1 MRLKNARKACPGFV
15 QVVVVLTCTL
25 LGTAASDTFESG
37 RWVNGEWMDSDGWVN
52 SGLVSNTGYWTWS
65 GSGVSRDGTTP
76 SGSTGAAKAQGG
88 SNFMY
93 LEASSGTSS
102 SPSTLTR
109 TVPAGTAA
117 VSWYF
122 HMFGESMGTLRLEAF
137 TAAGSWKS
145 VWSKTGQQHAQQAA
159 AYTAAKARRAQTYF
173 LQTNNTHRTAAL
185 VRGTTVR
192 RPPPQLVEESTAK
205 LG

>member
-1 MRLKNARKACPGFV
+1 MASSCTMRLKNAKAHAGFV
-15 QVVVVLTCTL
+15 PVLVVLTCAL

-37 RWVNGEWMDSDGWVN
+37 LDGWVN
-52 SGLVSNTGYWTWS
+52 SGYWTRS
-65 GSGVSRDGTTP
+65 VGSMTP

-88 SNFMY
+88 LYFMF
-93 LEASSGTSS
+93 LETSSGTSS

-122 HMFGESMGTLRLEAF
+122 HMFGATMGTLRLEAF
-137 TAAGSWKS
+137 TAAGGWKS
-145 VWSKTGQQHAQQAA
+145 VWSKTGQQHAQQAEA
-159 AYTAAKARRAQTYF
+159 FTAAKARRAQTYF